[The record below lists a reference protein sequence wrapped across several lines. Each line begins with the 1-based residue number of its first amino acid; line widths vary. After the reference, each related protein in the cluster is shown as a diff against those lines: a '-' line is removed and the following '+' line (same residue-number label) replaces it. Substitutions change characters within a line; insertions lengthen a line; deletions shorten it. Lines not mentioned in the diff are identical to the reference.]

1 MKIRSDFV
9 TNSSS
14 VSFIITMK
22 KSLVEIYERAEGDY
36 RKKEVKKITEIL
48 KKDLI
53 ENGTRVYLEEEEV
66 YTKKIKF
73 NTDEI
78 TYKEVLESE
87 NTTIDFESL
96 DEDELWS
103 YIKGEYILN
112 GALGAIRGFGITQ
125 VETY

>member
-22 KSLVEIYERAEGDY
+22 KSLVEVYERFEGDSC
-36 RKKEVKKITEIL
+36 KKEFKKITEIL
-48 KKDLI
+48 KKDLV

-66 YTKKIKF
+66 YAKKIKF

-78 TYKEVLESE
+78 TNKEILESE
-87 NTTIDFESL
+87 NKAIDFESL

-112 GALGAIRGFGITQ
+112 GTLGTIRGFGITQ

>member
-22 KSLVEIYERAEGDY
+22 KSLVEVFERFEGDS
-36 RKKEVKKITEIL
+36 RKKEVKMITEIL

-53 ENGTRVYLEEEEV
+53 ENGTRVYLEEEEI
-66 YTKKIKF
+66 YTRKIEF
-73 NTDEI
+73 NDGETTNKEI
-78 TYKEVLESE
+78 LESE
-87 NTTIDFESL
+87 NKAIDFESL
-96 DEDELWS
+96 DEDELWN

-112 GALGAIRGFGITQ
+112 GTL
-125 VETY
+125 